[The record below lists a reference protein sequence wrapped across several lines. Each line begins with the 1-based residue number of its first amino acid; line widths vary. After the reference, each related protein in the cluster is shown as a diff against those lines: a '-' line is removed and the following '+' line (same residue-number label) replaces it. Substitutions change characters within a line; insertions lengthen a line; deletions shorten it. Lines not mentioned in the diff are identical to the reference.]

1 MRRYNVGMCEQC
13 AKLQSDVEY
22 RQRAHE
28 RAVALTEGFQPM
40 GRVSPEE
47 QAYLQGQR
55 ADIAKASAELQE
67 ARKKLAEHKKEQ
79 HS

>member
-1 MRRYNVGMCEQC
+1 M
-13 AKLQSDVEY
+13 S
-22 RQRAHE
+22 
-28 RAVALTEGFQPM
+28 
-40 GRVSPEE
+40 RVSPEE
-47 QAYLQGQR
+47 QEYIQRQR